1 MQPLYILQGLICLN
15 ILFQLII
22 ISFFDRKRMHW
33 IAIVQLS
40 LSVVVLALVSTELF
54 VIGRVNIPVVLTFI
68 IQCALIRIFWKTLKQ
83 FEN

>member
-15 ILFQLII
+15 ILFQLIV
-22 ISFFDRKRMHW
+22 ISFFNRKKKHW
-33 IAIVQLS
+33 IAIAQLS

-54 VIGRVNIPVVLTFI
+54 VIGRANFPVVLTFL
-68 IQCALIRIFWKTLKQ
+68 IQCVLIRIFWKTLRQ

>member
-1 MQPLYILQGLICLN
+1 MQPLYILRGLISLI
-15 ILFQLII
+15 ILFRLIT
-22 ISFFDRKRMHW
+22 ISVFNRKKKHW
-33 IAIVQLS
+33 IAIAQMS
-40 LSVVVLALVSTELF
+40 LSVIVLVLLSTELF

>member
-1 MQPLYILQGLICLN
+1 MQPLYILQGLISLI
-15 ILFQLII
+15 ILFQLIT
-22 ISFFDRKRMHW
+22 ISVFTRKKKHW
-33 IAIVQLS
+33 ISIVQMS